1 MPSVSL
7 LARFGRLTVATRS
20 HRRWA
25 FLLGGVFL
33 FELAD
38 LNTFAFVAP
47 ELRAQW
53 HLSVADIGLVTS
65 LGFGGMF
72 FGSAVGG
79 RLSDVFGRKQ
89 PLIWSSVTFSLF
101 SVLSAFTS
109 NLLTLGVLRVLTGV
123 GLTAMTA
130 IALTYVSEMYPSQ
143 RRGRCLAV
151 IFGTGLAGIPLVAWF
166 ARLVVPS
173 GPDGWRWVFVAGGFG
188 VVVAALMARWL
199 PESIRWQLAHGWD
212 DYAEP
217 LVAQLER
224 EARAKLGTDALPTP
238 VEPPPPPARGRPSEL
253 FNTRHRRRT
262 IVFFLVSVFA
272 LLGFYGYTSF
282 APTLLVEH
290 GFTVAQ
296 SLTYT
301 SVVMLGAIPGALL
314 AWLFIDRWERKHS
327 LGVLY
332 LLIAALVLVY
342 GFSDTGGLI
351 MTTGFCV
358 AMLLQT
364 STVVAYTYGP
374 EIFPTE
380 LRGLGSGL
388 GNGLG
393 RFATFGGSNLLP
405 VIFTAFG
412 YSAVFGYV
420 ALTLAIAGTTMLV
433 WGERTTGRALE
444 VVVGDRA
451 DEPMR
456 QPTHRPRI

>member
-1 MPSVSL
+1 
-7 LARFGRLTVATRS
+7 
-20 HRRWA
+20 
-25 FLLGGVFL
+25 VFL

-89 PLIWSSVTFSLF
+89 PVIWSSVTFSLF

-143 RRGRCLAV
+143 LRGRCLAV
-151 IFGTGLAGIPLVAWF
+151 IFGAGLAGIPLVAWF

-199 PESIRWQLAHGWD
+199 PESIRWQLAHGWTTM
-212 DYAEP
+212 P
-217 LVAQLER
+217 SHWSR
-224 EARAKLGTDALPTP
+224 SWSARPARSSHRRLAHTRRTPTA
-238 VEPPPPPARGRPSEL
+238 PARGRPSEL

-327 LGVLY
+327 LGVL
-332 LLIAALVLVY
+332 
-342 GFSDTGGLI
+342 
-351 MTTGFCV
+351 
-358 AMLLQT
+358 
-364 STVVAYTYGP
+364 TY
-374 EIFPTE
+374 
-380 LRGLGSGL
+380 
-388 GNGLG
+388 
-393 RFATFGGSNLLP
+393 
-405 VIFTAFG
+405 
-412 YSAVFGYV
+412 
-420 ALTLAIAGTTMLV
+420 
-433 WGERTTGRALE
+433 
-444 VVVGDRA
+444 
-451 DEPMR
+451 
-456 QPTHRPRI
+456 